1 MLLSQL
7 PAEVLYCIASYLPA
21 AHCLL
26 NLARTC
32 RSLYHAISA
41 DNYRIFQ
48 AFLQSHFP
56 AIDTPPLLWKDAARA
71 LTARSRAFDRKGIVC
86 RFVSPPT
93 HAPRIGQQTIVR
105 TDRPTLGY
113 RPVVDSY
120 ESWYGGTWFSRKEVL
135 AWGAGA
141 DLIIRTTNLGKADL
155 EADKD
160 EVDTVDGRPRAV
172 AKWTVFNELSG
183 VNSWDDIS
191 GVHLLGSDT
200 SKSDDSEDI
209 ILGRR
214 NGSLARMSISLKD
227 GTYSTKTTYQTAA
240 QKLEGTDMSSG
251 PGRVLAATM
260 GNRSIAFF
268 KADGEDDSLEPFAQ
282 LDATSLGRNRC
293 SRLLNDEQVAVG
305 ADGGGN
311 KISIFGFSPD
321 NIVNIRDI
329 DVDTSSSFSKKS
341 RVTVLEPLNTTSRVS
356 GKPGDLF
363 LSGWEDST
371 VRYVVYHCP
380 YCSNINT
387 LPDSMICDP
396 RYHLSP
402 SF

>member
-21 AHCLL
+21 ANCLL
-26 NLARTC
+26 NLAQTC
-32 RSLYHAISA
+32 RSLYYAISA

-48 AFLQSHFP
+48 AFLQSRFP

-71 LTARSRAFDRKGIVC
+71 LTARSRAFDRKGIVG
-86 RFVSPPT
+86 RFVIPPP
-93 HAPRIGQQTIVR
+93 HATRIGQQTIVR

-141 DLIIRTTNLGKADL
+141 DLIIRTTNLGEADL
-155 EADKD
+155 EADGD
-160 EVDTVDGRPRAV
+160 DVDTVDWRPPPIV
-172 AKWTVFNELSG
+172 KWVVFNELRG

-191 GVHLLGSDT
+191 GVHLLGSDL

-214 NGSLARMSISLKD
+214 NGSLARMSISPKE
-227 GTYSTKTTYQTAA
+227 GTYSTKTAYQTGS

-268 KADGEDDSLEPFAQ
+268 KVDGEDDYQDPFVE
-282 LDATSLGRNRC
+282 LNATSLGRNRC
-293 SRLLNDEQVAVG
+293 SRLLNDEQIAFG
-305 ADGGGN
+305 ADGEGN
-311 KISIFGFSPD
+311 KISIFGFAPD
-321 NIVNIRDI
+321 DIVIVRDI
-329 DVDTSSSFSKKS
+329 NVDTSSSFSKKS
-341 RVTVLEPLNTTSRVS
+341 RVTVLEPLSTTSRIS
-356 GKPGDLF
+356 GNPGDLF

-371 VRYVVYHCP
+371 VRYVSHAFHCH
-380 YCSNINT
+380 SNI
-387 LPDSMICDP
+387 
-396 RYHLSP
+396 
-402 SF
+402 